1 MNISF
6 TLNGK
11 QRTAEIHPN
20 AKLSDMLRQLGCA
33 SVKMGCNEGACGSCA
48 VSLNG
53 YVINSCLAYAV
64 QADGG
69 IVETVECIGS
79 LDQPHP
85 IQLALVEE
93 GAVQCGFCMPG
104 MIMAAKA
111 LFDKNPAPSDEELAI
126 HLDGQLCRCT
136 GYEKIQAALRRVA
149 ANGAPVPTPGS
160 STKGD
165 RP

>member
-1 MNISF
+1 MNIQF

-11 QRTAEIHPN
+11 LRVTTINPN

-53 YVINSCLAYAV
+53 RVINSCLAYAA

-79 LDQPHP
+79 LDHPHP
-85 IQLALVEE
+85 IQVALVEE

-111 LFDKNPAPSDEELAI
+111 LFDKNPSPTDEEFAI

-136 GYEKIQAALRRVA
+136 GYEKIQTALRRVA
-149 ANGAPVPTPGS
+149 AEA
-160 STKGD
+160 KGI
-165 RP
+165 PS

>member
-1 MNISF
+1 MNITF

-11 QRTAEIHPN
+11 PRTADVHPN
-20 AKLSDMLRQLGCA
+20 AKLSDVLRQLGCA

-48 VSLNG
+48 VSVNG
-53 YVINSCLAYAV
+53 RVINSCLAYAT

-69 IVETVECIGS
+69 TVETVELIGS
-79 LDQPHP
+79 LDDPHP
-85 IQLALVEE
+85 IQAALVDE

-111 LFDKNPAPSDEELAI
+111 LFDQNPSPTDEELAI

-136 GYEKIQAALRRVA
+136 GYEKIQSALRKVAQRVQ
-149 ANGAPVPTPGS
+149 
-160 STKGD
+160 GD
-165 RP
+165 AR

>member
-1 MNISF
+1 MNIQF

-11 QRTAEIHPN
+11 RRTAVITPH
-20 AKLSDMLRQLGCA
+20 AKLSDVLRQLGCA

-48 VSLNG
+48 ISLNG
-53 YVINSCLAYAV
+53 RVINSCLAYAA

-93 GAVQCGFCMPG
+93 GAIQCGFCMPG

-111 LFDKNPAPSDEELAI
+111 LFDKNPSPTDEEMAV

-136 GYEKIQAALRRVA
+136 GYEKIQTALRRVA
-149 ANGAPVPTPGS
+149 AAAKGVPS
-160 STKGD
+160 
-165 RP
+165 